1 MFKKLLTSV
10 QIQGR
15 IESRYGGPISL
26 TTSPD
31 NMPRTGCSYQYTTPY
46 CRFLFWAIFKT
57 RKPPRL
63 RGPALSICYQK
74 VVPKVRVEL
83 TRGHP
88 HRFLSL
94 VRAILVSRL
103 IVLTNVWIRQFC
115 HQVPSGQYLIP
126 IDSTA
131 LHGAN

>member
-1 MFKKLLTSV
+1 M
-10 QIQGR
+10 
-15 IESRYGGPISL
+15 
-26 TTSPD
+26 
-31 NMPRTGCSYQYTTPY
+31 
-46 CRFLFWAIFKT
+46 
-57 RKPPRL
+57 
-63 RGPALSICYQK
+63 LSICYQN
-74 VVPKVRVEL
+74 VVQKVRVEL
-83 TRGHP
+83 TRSHP

>member
-1 MFKKLLTSV
+1 VADPGV
-10 QIQGR
+10 QGASDISPDTRADR
-15 IESRYGGPISL
+15 ITIWGPISL

-94 VRAILVSRL
+94 VRVVL
-103 IVLTNVWIRQFC
+103 I
-115 HQVPSGQYLIP
+115 
-126 IDSTA
+126 
-131 LHGAN
+131 